1 MLPLDGH
8 MFLLSSRIVA
18 LAKLIAQ
25 IIRLRAQFPDYPI
38 KSIRLDNAGEFFPR
52 AFDDFCMSLGVT
64 IEHPVTHVHTQN
76 SLAESFIKRLQLV
89 VRSLLMRT
97 KLSVFTW
104 RHAILH
110 VVALVRIGPSA
121 YHKHSPLQLAFDQPS
136 NISHLRVFDC
146 ATYVPVAPPQR
157 TKMGSQ

>member
-1 MLPLDGH
+1 
-8 MFLLSSRIVA
+8 
-18 LAKLIAQ
+18 
-25 IIRLRAQFPDYPI
+25 
-38 KSIRLDNAGEFFPR
+38 
-52 AFDDFCMSLGVT
+52 MSLGVT

-110 VVALVRIGPSA
+110 VVVLVRIGPSA
-121 YHKHSPLQLAFDQPS
+121 YH
-136 NISHLRVFDC
+136 
-146 ATYVPVAPPQR
+146 
-157 TKMGSQ
+157 